1 MAVGPI
7 TPRTT
12 LLLTGSTLT
21 NNLLRTQ
28 AELFD
33 AERQIQTG
41 KQINKPS
48 DAPGKISTLNALNEQ
63 IEARAQ
69 YTQNL
74 TFAQGL
80 LTFADQSL
88 ADATDILIE
97 AQATASSQV
106 GVGSDADTRQAMAF
120 VVDEQLAGLIE
131 AANRQFNGISLFGG
145 DNGAAADG
153 DVFVDFLGGVRYLG
167 GSESLNLDIG
177 SSSSQ
182 ALNSNGIDAFGAL
195 SSRVRGTADL
205 DPQATDDVRLADIDG
220 ADARGFRPGS
230 VEVTIDGTAV
240 TVDLTTADTLGDV
253 VTRINDAIDGVDPA
267 AGTIAATGTGLTLT
281 ANAGHTISIAD
292 LQSGNA
298 ALDLGIDGTTATGAS
313 VAGSDLRVRLD
324 ELTNLADLGATI
336 DFASGLTITQGLTTK
351 TADFS
356 AATTIQDLQ
365 NDIDDLDL
373 GVRRESNDA
382 GDGLDRVSE
391 VSGIALSVGENGG
404 TTANDLGIATFGAA
418 TQLADFRD
426 GLGIETVDGDDL
438 SFTLHDG
445 TTFFVD
451 ISGVLTVDELMTA
464 IQSAADAATVAAGDL
479 TVSLAATGT
488 GLVFTDSTAGA
499 EDFVIANAGLSNAA
513 EQLGILGNAGAGTT
527 INGTDEA
534 TVKVE
539 SAFTAL
545 AELADALRRNDALGI
560 TLAGGKVEDR
570 LDGVVNARAL
580 VGVDSRRVQ
589 DLLERSAD
597 MDIADRQL
605 RSLIEDADLTEVI
618 SRYGQLQ
625 TQLQAS
631 LQVGSI
637 SNQLS
642 LLDFLG

>member
-12 LLLTGSTLT
+12 LLLTGNTLT
-21 NNLLRTQ
+21 SNLLRTQ
-28 AELFD
+28 NDLFQAEQ
-33 AERQIQTG
+33 QIQTG

-48 DAPGKISTLNALNEQ
+48 DAPGQISTLNALNQQ
-63 IEARAQ
+63 IEAREQ

-97 AQATASSQV
+97 AQSTASSQV
-106 GVGSDADTRQAMAF
+106 GVGSDADTREAMAF

-145 DNGAAADG
+145 DNGAAASG
-153 DVFVDFLGGVRYLG
+153 DVFVEFLGGVRYLG
-167 GSESLNLDIG
+167 GDESLNVDIG
-177 SSSSQ
+177 SSYDQ
-182 ALNSNGIDAFGAL
+182 ALNANGIDAFGAL
-195 SSRVRGTADL
+195 SSRVEGTVDL
-205 DPQATDDVRLADIDG
+205 DPQATDGVRLAEIEG
-220 ADARGFRPGS
+220 ADGRGFRAGTI
-230 VEVTIDGTAV
+230 EVTVNGTAA

-253 VTRINDAIDGVDPA
+253 VTRINDAIDGIDPA
-267 AGTIAATGTGLTLT
+267 AGSIAVAGTGFTLT
-281 ANAGHTISIAD
+281 AAAGSTIAIAD
-292 LQSGNA
+292 VQSGNA
-298 ALDLGIDGTTATGAS
+298 ALDLGLDGTTATGAA
-313 VAGSDLRVRLD
+313 VAGSDLRVKLT

-365 NDIDDLDL
+365 NVIDELDL
-373 GVRRESNDA
+373 GLRLEINDD
-382 GDGLDRVSE
+382 GDGLNLFSE
-391 VSGIALSVGENGG
+391 VSGIELSVGENGG
-404 TTANDLGIATFGAA
+404 TTANDLGIATFGND

-445 TTFFVD
+445 TAFSVD
-451 ISGVLTVDELMTA
+451 ISGVLTVSELVTA
-464 IQSAADAATVAAGDL
+464 IQTAADAATAAPGDL
-479 TVSLAATGT
+479 TVALATTGT

-499 EDFVIANAGLSNAA
+499 NDFFIENAGLSDAA
-513 EQLGILGNAGAGTT
+513 AQLGITGNAGTGAT
-527 INGTDEA
+527 ITSTDQA
-534 TVKVE
+534 TVKVD

-545 AELADALRRNDALGI
+545 IDLSTALRADDALGI

-580 VGVDSRRVQ
+580 VGVESRRVQ
-589 DLLERSAD
+589 DLLDRSAD
-597 MDIADRQL
+597 MDIADKQL

-618 SRYGQLQ
+618 SRYTQLE

-631 LQVGSI
+631 LQVGAI